1 MTFDEYEKLSQGT
14 AVYPGRGTGRP
25 DALYYTALGICGEAG
40 EYAEKVKKSQR
51 DGVFDPNA
59 AVKELGDVLWYVR
72 AAANEIGFSLE
83 QVAQINIDKLAARRA
98 ANTLNGSGDN
108 R

>member
-1 MTFDEYEKLSQGT
+1 MTFDDYEKLSQGT
-14 AVYPGRGTGRP
+14 AFYPGRGSGIP

-40 EYAEKVKKSQR
+40 EYAEKIKKSQR
-51 DGVFDPNA
+51 DGVFDPIA
-59 AVKELGDVLWYVR
+59 AAKELGDVLWYVR

-83 QVAQINIDKLAARRA
+83 QIAQINIDKLVARRA
-98 ANTLNGSGDN
+98 ANTLGGSGDT